1 MSVLRGKK
9 LENEG
14 TLKLT
19 QAPYDDEDGIAIIL
33 AGIIHGGLQ

>member
-1 MSVLRGKK
+1 MSVLRSKK

-14 TLKLT
+14 SLKLA
-19 QAPYDDEDGIAIIL
+19 QAPYDEEDGIAITL